1 MTVSFLES
9 IHIRPWRGYDDPG
22 LPVGMYFAQ
31 GAVTGDASGGDM
43 LILFGFK
50 GEGEPVS
57 GRFFNLEQINIFHSS
72 NLTKQGHIV
81 ANNFETLGP
90 VGLVNRQWR
99 FSLID
104 NRNDVSAM
112 NEGLYL
118 PLPLFLGS
126 VAPVASLAADLEV
139 GIDNVDVT
147 SLVATIQGYIW
158 EPRSVQAEG
167 GLRRPVDSLYGGGR
181 G

>member
-1 MTVSFLES
+1 VTVSVS
-9 IHIRPWRGYDDPG
+9 NGISIRPWRGYDDPG
-22 LPVGMYFAQ
+22 LPVGMYIGQ
-31 GAVTGDASGGDM
+31 NAVTGDASAGDM
-43 LILFGFK
+43 IIFFDFK

-57 GRFFNLEQINIFHSS
+57 GRFFNLEQINVFHSGTS
-72 NLTKQGHIV
+72 PKDGHV
-81 ANNFETLGP
+81 VLNNFETLGP
-90 VGLVNRQWR
+90 VGLVNRQYK
-99 FSLID
+99 FELV
-104 NRNDVSAM
+104 NNFNGVSALS
-112 NEGLYL
+112 ERIYL

-126 VAPVASLAADLEV
+126 VAPVASLAATLEV
-139 GIDNVDVT
+139 GIDNVDLT